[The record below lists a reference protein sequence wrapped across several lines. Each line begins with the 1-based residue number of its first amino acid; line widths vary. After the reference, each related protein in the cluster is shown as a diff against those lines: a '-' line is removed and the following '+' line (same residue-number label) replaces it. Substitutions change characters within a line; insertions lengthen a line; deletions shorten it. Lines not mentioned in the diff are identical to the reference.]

1 MKETESL
8 SETLWMKPGT
18 TMIVQN
24 IRQESCYALPVE
36 KEI

>member
-1 MKETESL
+1 
-8 SETLWMKPGT
+8 MKPGT

-36 KEI
+36 KEIWFS